1 LFFPH
6 LPSASNSRFVRQ
18 IRREIKFCVAGGI
31 IFPRTMAF
39 SSAWSVATTAV
50 QPAANGEAGLHR
62 QVLLRDLSEQATR
75 TAPWRLVLSGL
86 SLQVD
91 AAALEPL
98 VRAVV
103 AEAIA
108 ALKRD
113 RQEELRRLAGE
124 PAVEPLLMKP
134 GEAAKLLQIGERLLW
149 ELSVKRREI
158 PFIRL
163 GTAIRYSVE
172 SLRAHIAANQE
183 PAAPAD
189 SASRPRRSKR
199 TPASGETESGHTNGR
214 QVE

>member
-1 LFFPH
+1 
-6 LPSASNSRFVRQ
+6 
-18 IRREIKFCVAGGI
+18 
-31 IFPRTMAF
+31 M
-39 SSAWSVATTAV
+39 
-50 QPAANGEAGLHR
+50 
-62 QVLLRDLSEQATR
+62 
-75 TAPWRLVLSGL
+75 SGL

-103 AEAIA
+103 AETIA

-124 PAVEPLLMKP
+124 AAVEPLLMKP
-134 GEAAKLLQIGERLLW
+134 REAAKLLQIGERLLW

-199 TPASGETESGHTNGR
+199 TPGAAGDSNRNGR
-214 QVE
+214 G